1 MLRDVPPADL
11 VRQLGGAGGGGRA
24 TSRDESTALGMI
36 QKAEEPIGTLG
47 RLTRGAGRGKG
58 GVGEARARAAGP
70 RSARARKR
78 AVSRAR
84 NRRRVAA
91 LRLSR
96 SRSCSRRIT
105 EQVSCRNPA
114 PLPAARSP
122 RDLGEARGE
131 GAADGQG
138 SRGAWRGAAASPS
151 PPPGR
156 SGRLLVRLEVRP
168 ARPAAEMKLWF

>member
-1 MLRDVPPADL
+1 MLPDLPPAEL
-11 VRQLGGAGGGGRA
+11 VRQLGGAGRGGRA

-36 QKAEEPIGTLG
+36 QKTEEPIGTLG
-47 RLTRGAGRGKG
+47 GAGRGEG
-58 GVGEARARAAGP
+58 RVGDARARAAGS
-70 RSARARKR
+70 RSARARER

-91 LRLSR
+91 PRLSPSR
-96 SRSCSRRIT
+96 SRSRRIT
-105 EQVSCRNPA
+105 EQVSSRNPA
-114 PLPAARSP
+114 PLPSARSP
-122 RDLGEARGE
+122 RDLGEASGE

-151 PPPGR
+151 PSPGR
-156 SGRLLVRLEVRP
+156 SGRLLARLEVRP